1 VRCGDIFPA
10 RAAQVG
16 YRSLH
21 FGGLDMVRA
30 ALVAAVLTAGILMA
44 GPAAADDLF
53 PFTMPWND
61 TGTGNITDLS
71 GWNDKPAGAAGFVT
85 VANGHLAEGGKR
97 LQLLGVNVTFG
108 ANAPTHAD
116 ADIVARRMAR
126 FGINIVRLHH
136 MDTHEA
142 PNGLLEK
149 DRVTFNPDYLDR
161 LDYFVA
167 ALKRQGIYVDLNLH
181 VGRTYPG
188 FANWPGG
195 DNYFKG
201 TDHFYPAMVKL
212 QKEYAR
218 DLLLHRN
225 PYTGTRYA
233 EEPAVAIVEINN
245 ENGLIREWGAGAL
258 DGMTEPMRGEF
269 ARQWNAWL
277 KQRYGTDAALRT
289 AWGARSE
296 PLGKDM
302 FTTGWELQTLGGAK
316 AHLAPTST
324 GLALRLDTKGQEN
337 WHVQMHQNGLTFAAD
352 RPYTLTLKLKA
363 DHPMEVAVQ
372 AMQTRAPWKW
382 LWSDTIKVGTEW
394 KTARFTFVPAF
405 GETGARLTLGGL
417 GFESGTLEIAEASL
431 KPGGVS
437 GLKPGENLD
446 RGTIAISEHS
456 SRFGRT
462 PAAQRDWLNFLWD
475 TEVRYW
481 ADMQHFLKA
490 ELGVKPLLVGTQGQF
505 SPAAIQ
511 SALDVVDGHAY
522 WQHPH
527 FPGRPW
533 DPSNWRIKNIP
544 MAGIEGAGVIAD
556 LALRRI
562 PGKPFIVTEY
572 NAPAP
577 NDYQAETMPLVAAY
591 GALQDWDGVLLF
603 DFGGWDNNWHTD
615 HIDGFFDSR
624 SNPTKLASLIATAAM
639 LRRGDVTAAAPTHA
653 GVPERAAW
661 IEALRQSAYP
671 PGGNS
676 FGVPDDATLTRA
688 VGATVGSGPA
698 PSLPARSETGELTWG
713 LDGVGGKT
721 VVIDAKRSKGLI
733 GAKLGHA
740 YDAHGVGLELTEAQ
754 GDWGVLTATVVQG
767 TDFSSPGRILV
778 TALGREENTG
788 QQWADATQTSVG
800 RNWGQAPVLVE
811 GLGARITLP
820 VPAARVSAFALDA
833 LGNRTTALPVSDS
846 GRATIELGAR
856 YRTLWYEVVV
866 K

>member
-1 VRCGDIFPA
+1 
-10 RAAQVG
+10 
-16 YRSLH
+16 
-21 FGGLDMVRA
+21 MVRA
-30 ALVAAVLTAGILMA
+30 ALAAIVLMA
-44 GPAAADDLF
+44 SSAAAGDLF

-71 GWNDKPAGAAGFVT
+71 AWNDKPAGAAGFVT
-85 VANGHLAEGGKR
+85 VANEHLAEGGKR

-116 ADIVARRMAR
+116 ADIAARRMAR

-149 DRVTFNPDYLDR
+149 DRITFNPEYLER
-161 LDYFVA
+161 LDYFIA
-167 ALKRQGIYVDLNLH
+167 ALKRQGIYVDINLH
-181 VGRTYPG
+181 VGRAYPG

-201 TDHFYPAMVKL
+201 TDHFFPPMVKL
-212 QKEYAR
+212 QKDYAR

-245 ENGLIREWGAGAL
+245 ENGLIREWGSGAL
-258 DGMTEPMRGEF
+258 DGMTEPMRSEF
-269 ARQWNAWL
+269 TRQWNAWL
-277 KQRYGTDAALRT
+277 KQRYGSDAALRA
-289 AWGARSE
+289 AWGARNE
-296 PLGKDM
+296 PLGKEM
-302 FTTGWELQTLGGAK
+302 LTTGWQLQTLGGAK
-316 AHLAPTST
+316 AALVPTQA
-324 GLALRLDTKGQEN
+324 GLALSMDAKGEEN
-337 WHVQMHQNGLTFAAD
+337 WHVQMHQTGLTFAAE

-363 DHPMEVAVQ
+363 DHPMAVAVQ
-372 AMQTRAPWKW
+372 AMQADAPWKS
-382 LWSDTIKVGTEW
+382 LWSDTVKVGTGW
-394 KTARFTFVPAF
+394 KTVHFTFVPAF

-417 GFESGTLEIAEASL
+417 GFETGKLEIGEASL

-437 GLKPGENLD
+437 GLAPGENLD
-446 RGTIAISEHS
+446 RGTVAISEYA
-456 SRFGRT
+456 SRYSRT
-462 PAAQRDWLNFLWD
+462 PAAGRDWLNFLWD

-481 ADMQHFLKA
+481 ADMRHFLKA

-511 SALDVVDGHAY
+511 SSLDVVDGHDY

-527 FPGRPW
+527 FPGSAW
-533 DPSNWRIKNIP
+533 DPKNWRIKNVP
-544 MAGIEGAGVIAD
+544 MAGIEGGGMIAD

-572 NAPAP
+572 NTPAP
-577 NDYQAETMPLVAAY
+577 NDYQAETMPLIAAY
-591 GALQDWDGVLLF
+591 GALQDWDGVMLF

-639 LRRGDVTAAAPTHA
+639 LRRGDVSAATPTHA
-653 GVPERAAW
+653 SVPDRAAW
-661 IEALRQSAYP
+661 IEALRQSTYP
-671 PGGNS
+671 PGGDS
-676 FGVPDDATLTRA
+676 FGVPADAALAHA
-688 VGATVGSGPA
+688 VGATAGSGPA
-698 PSLPARSETGELTWG
+698 PVLPVTSETGELTWG
-713 LDGVGGKT
+713 LDGADGKT

-733 GAKLGHA
+733 GARLGHV
-740 YDAHGVGLELTEAQ
+740 YDAHGVGLELTEAR
-754 GDWGVLTATVVQG
+754 GDWGVLTATVVLG
-767 TDFSSPGRILV
+767 TDFSSPGRILI
-778 TALGREENTG
+778 TALGREENTN
-788 QQWADATQTSVG
+788 QQWTDATRTSVG
-800 RNWGQAPVLVE
+800 RNWGEAPVLVE

-820 VPAARVSAFALDA
+820 VPAARVTAYALDA
-833 LGNRTTALPVSDS
+833 LGNRAEPLPVS
-846 GRATIELGAR
+846 GCTRATIEIGEK